1 MIKEIPEFN
10 GFYFVSDD
18 GCVFNKDMKELQHP
32 QNPRTGYCQVFL
44 RKNKKLTSRY
54 LHRLVAEAFIPN
66 PDHLC
71 EVNHI
76 DGNKTNNTA
85 QNLEWTTRSRNIK
98 HAYETGLR
106 KTTSVSAFL
115 LSGEFVKTFRSVKE
129 AATFCGVSYN
139 AGISNCLTGK
149 AETAHG
155 YKWRYA
161 EREEPGWLKSSPMKR
176 NGQ

>member
-10 GFYFVSDD
+10 GNYFVSDE
-18 GCVFNKDMKELQHP
+18 GSVFNKNMKEMKVSE
-32 QNPRTGYCQVFL
+32 NPKTGYCQVFL
-44 RKNKKLTSRY
+44 HKNKKLVSRG

-76 DGNKTNNTA
+76 DGNKTNNSVH
-85 QNLEWTTRSRNIK
+85 NLEWTTRSRNIK

-115 LSGEFVKTFRSVKE
+115 PTGEYIETFRSVAE
-129 AATFCGVSYN
+129 AAQFCGVSYN
-139 AGISNCLTGK
+139 AGISRCLTGR

-155 YKWRYA
+155 FKWRYA
-161 EREEPGWLKSSPMKR
+161 ERVTQ
-176 NGQ
+176 NG